1 MVPLIPK
8 LRGQFAEFL
17 NNASLAHLRIFS
29 SSTCVG
35 LRYGYFIQFL
45 YPFLASVLLG
55 ISLLIISLYLSIR
68 VFPLPRLPSIPVS
81 VKVSKN
87 YVVQESLPAVHR
99 IRFSASP

>member
-35 LRYGYFIQFL
+35 LRYGYIIQ
-45 YPFLASVLLG
+45 YPKPFLASCFLG
-55 ISLLIISLYLSIR
+55 IRYFNFHYIFRYEFFLFLASLSLLCQFSLLSI
-68 VFPLPRLPSIPVS
+68 L
-81 VKVSKN
+81 
-87 YVVQESLPAVHR
+87 
-99 IRFSASP
+99 

>member
-35 LRYGYFIQFL
+35 LRYGYVIQCL
-45 YPFLASVLLG
+45 QPFLASVLLEN
-55 ISLLIISLYLSIR
+55 SLLINFHYIFRYEFFLFLASLPLLCQLHLLSI
-68 VFPLPRLPSIPVS
+68 L
-81 VKVSKN
+81 
-87 YVVQESLPAVHR
+87 
-99 IRFSASP
+99 